1 MGKAVF
7 DGSDRELALHME
19 LRLKTPGRKEVAID
33 PAEPKS
39 QDIDE
44 EAGATVATN
53 HAKSEPVRPQESGLE
68 ESVQRGKRFL
78 WILFRKKMTALNRF
92 ELHVYAFV
100 LPGRLNVE
108 ERRRRW

>member
-53 HAKSEPVRPQESGLE
+53 HAKSEPCVLRNQDLKKAFSA
-68 ESVQRGKRFL
+68 ESVSCGFSSG
-78 WILFRKKMTALNRF
+78 RK
-92 ELHVYAFV
+92 
-100 LPGRLNVE
+100 
-108 ERRRRW
+108 

>member
-44 EAGATVATN
+44 RRA
-53 HAKSEPVRPQESGLE
+53 PQSRQITRKANPCVLRNQDLKKAFSA
-68 ESVQRGKRFL
+68 ESVSCGFSSG
-78 WILFRKKMTALNRF
+78 RK
-92 ELHVYAFV
+92 
-100 LPGRLNVE
+100 
-108 ERRRRW
+108 